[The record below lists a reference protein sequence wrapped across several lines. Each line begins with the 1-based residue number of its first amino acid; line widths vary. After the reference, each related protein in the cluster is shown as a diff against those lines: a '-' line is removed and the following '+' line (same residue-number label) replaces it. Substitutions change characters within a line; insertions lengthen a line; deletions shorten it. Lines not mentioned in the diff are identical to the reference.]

1 MSWPRRDD
9 LMQQLRDLQ
18 NEIEAAATR
27 SGTRTVTSAN
37 PGEPIDLTQEPSGVD
52 PLARS
57 SAAGHR
63 PPARGSVGWQ
73 QGPST
78 LTRGGRSQR
87 ASPRRRSRSP
97 PVRVIPARHRPPQAP
112 EFRVGPTAAPSSSSR
127 PVRSPWELPRDS
139 PPRLSGVW
147 ELLRDSPP
155 RFRGRHPSEPPEP
168 EPEPDPDRQA

>member
-37 PGEPIDLTQEPSGVD
+37 RGEPIDLTQEPSGVD

-57 SAAGHR
+57 SAAGNR
-63 PPARGSVGWQ
+63 PSARGSVGWQ
-73 QGPST
+73 PGPST

-127 PVRSPWELPRDS
+127 PVRLTAPWAL
-139 PPRLSGVW
+139 LSDRP
-147 ELLRDSPP
+147 LRNSPP
-155 RFRGRHPSEPPEP
+155 RFRERHPSDRKEP
-168 EPEPDPDRQA
+168 EPEPDPH